1 MLAAL
6 LVVGVY
12 VHGRVKSRMVQE
24 AKLLLQMQ
32 AREVVAE
39 VASDPARSDLAGF
52 LQRQI
57 DVSDRALGLGIQ
69 LFHVDGTPDV
79 VRGSLAKN
87 VVSLPEDLLS
97 GDEDRV
103 FREVWLGD
111 NYPYFVYAT
120 RTANGFVQVA
130 AYGRRFLHTAR
141 HIRDSILLSIPLAL
155 LVTGGLAW
163 LLARGSLRPIAEIT
177 EGARRISGSNLGE
190 RLPTRGTGDELDQL
204 AGTLNE
210 MMERIQHSVERMRDF
225 SADAAHQLRTPLTA
239 LRSQLEVT
247 LEKERRPEEYRRVLE
262 DVLGE
267 VEMLTEGVNAMLR
280 LAHSEAGIDPARRV
294 PVALAP
300 LLEEVLEFFLP
311 FAEDKG
317 VQLQHARLPEVTV
330 PGDPTWIHQ
339 LFANLV
345 HNGIKYT
352 PPGGTVSLD
361 ATRVDGEV
369 LVQVRDTGVGVAAAE
384 RERIFE
390 RFHRVGA
397 RQSVPGAGLGL
408 PIAREIARAHGG
420 SISVESRPGY
430 GSVFSVRLPVE

>member
-12 VHGRVKSRMVQE
+12 VQSRVASRMVQE

-32 AREVVAE
+32 AREVAAE
-39 VASDPARSDLAGF
+39 VAITPSQPDLAGF

-57 DVSDRALGLGIQ
+57 DVSDRALALGIQ
-69 LFHVDGTPDV
+69 LFDSDGTPGAA
-79 VRGSLAKN
+79 RGSLAKN
-87 VVSLPEDLLS
+87 VVSLPEGLLT
-97 GDEDRV
+97 GDDERV

-111 NYPYFVYAT
+111 SYPYFAYAT
-120 RTANGFVQVA
+120 RTAGGFVQVA
-130 AYGRRFLHTAR
+130 AYGRRFLHAAR

-190 RLPTRGTGDELDQL
+190 RLPTLGTGDELDQL
-204 AGTLNE
+204 AATLNE
-210 MMERIQHSVERMRDF
+210 MMERIQRSVERMRDF

-247 LEKERRPEEYRRVLE
+247 LEKERPPEEYRRVLE
-262 DVLGE
+262 DLLAE
-267 VEMLTEGVNAMLR
+267 VETLAEGVNAMLR
-280 LAHSEAGIDPARRV
+280 LAHSEAGLDPARRV

-300 LLEEVLEFFLP
+300 LLAEVVEFFLP

-317 VQLQHARLPEVTV
+317 VRLQHAALPEVTV
-330 PGDPTWIHQ
+330 PGDPAWIHQ

-352 PPGGTVSLD
+352 PPGGTVSIEGM
-361 ATRVDGEV
+361 RVGAEV
-369 LVQVRDTGVGVAAAE
+369 LVQVRDNGVGVAAAE

-397 RQSVPGAGLGL
+397 RQSLPGVGLGL

>member
-6 LVVGVY
+6 IVVGVY
-12 VHGRVKSRMVQE
+12 VHARVQSRMVEE

-39 VASDPARSDLAGF
+39 VASAPEEPDLATF
-52 LQRQI
+52 LQREI
-57 DVSDRALGLGIQ
+57 EASDRGLGLGLQ
-69 LFHVDGTPDV
+69 LFHPDGTPEMMQ
-79 VRGSLAKN
+79 GSLAKN

-97 GDEDRV
+97 GDEERV

-111 NYPYFVYAT
+111 RYPYFVYAT
-120 RTANGFVQVA
+120 RTPNGYVQVA
-130 AYGRRFLHTAR
+130 AYGRRFLRTAR
-141 HIRDSILLSIPLAL
+141 HIRDSILLSAPLAL

-177 EGARRISGSNLGE
+177 DGARRISGSNLGE
-190 RLPTRGTGDELDQL
+190 RLPTLGTGDELDQL
-204 AGTLNE
+204 AATLNE
-210 MMERIQHSVERMRDF
+210 MMERIQRSVERMRDF

-247 LEKERRPEEYRRVLE
+247 LEKDRPPEEYRHVLE
-262 DVLGE
+262 DVLAE

-280 LAHSEAGIDPARRV
+280 LAYSEAGIDPARRV
-294 PVALAP
+294 PVELAP
-300 LLEEVLEFFLP
+300 LLEEVAEFFLP

-317 VQLQHARLPEVTV
+317 VRLEHAGFPEVTV
-330 PGDPTWIHQ
+330 PGDPAWIHQ

-345 HNGIKYT
+345 HNAIKYT
-352 PPGGTVSLD
+352 PPGGIVSI
-361 ATRVDGEV
+361 DGARSGDEV
-369 LVQVRDTGVGVAAAE
+369 VVQVRDTGVGVEAAE
-384 RERIFE
+384 RDRIFE

-397 RQSVPGAGLGL
+397 RQSLPGVGLGL

-420 SISVESRPGY
+420 SITVESRPGY